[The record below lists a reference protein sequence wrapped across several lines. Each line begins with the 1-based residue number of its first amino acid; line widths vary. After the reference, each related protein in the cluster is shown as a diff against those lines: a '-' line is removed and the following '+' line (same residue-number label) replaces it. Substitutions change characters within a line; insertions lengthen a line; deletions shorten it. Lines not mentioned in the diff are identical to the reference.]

1 MVSSYTLKNKNILC
15 SLTYGNNFKKLKNH
29 GILNRE
35 LEIYEE
41 FTNYFK
47 NVYLL
52 NYGEDEISDSNYNFK
67 IINIKQKNNIFLNF
81 IFNCFF
87 VLKLKVKKKLK
98 IHYVRTNQTFGSLY
112 FIFLKIIFKSK
123 LIARM
128 GHESFYFVSVFGKSK
143 TKKLLFY
150 LNNKLIY
157 FFADYI
163 FVPNDEIK
171 KYINEK
177 FKASLDKINIV
188 ENYISKNF
196 FKINLNNI
204 NKSNKFLYIGRINY
218 QKLDKEFLKIVK
230 KMNIQIDLY
239 GNIEDKNVIEEN
251 EFLKYKGIIINENI
265 PKIIKNY
272 KYYILMSKIDQNPK
286 SILEAMKCG
295 LIIIS
300 LRFFGSNFLIH
311 KCNSLILTI
320 DNFDEIKSLL
330 FNEDKNLEKK
340 IIENSLKYT
349 KYLSSQNIANKEIKI
364 IG

>member
-1 MVSSYTLKNKNILC
+1 MVSSYILKNKNILC

-41 FTNYFK
+41 LTNYFK
-47 NVYLL
+47 KVYLL
-52 NYGEDEISDSNYNFK
+52 NFGDDEISDLNYNFEV
-67 IINIKQKNNIFLNF
+67 INLKPRNNIILNF

-87 VLKLKVKKKLK
+87 ILKVKKKLK
-98 IHYVRTNQTFGSLY
+98 IHYIRTNQTFGSFY

-128 GHESFYFVSVFGKSK
+128 GHESYYFVSVFGKK
-143 TKKLLFY
+143 KIKKLLFY

-157 FFADYI
+157 LFADYI

-177 FKASLDKINIV
+177 FNASLDKINII
-188 ENYISKNF
+188 ENYISNEF
-196 FKINLNNI
+196 FKITLNSV

-218 QKLDKEFLKIVK
+218 QKLDKEFLKIVE
-230 KMNIQIDLY
+230 KMNIEIDLY

-251 EFLKYKGIIINENI
+251 KFLKYKGIIINENI
-265 PKIIKNY
+265 PKIIQNY
-272 KYYILMSKIDQNPK
+272 KYYILLSKIDQNPK
-286 SILEAMKCG
+286 SVLEAMKCG

-300 LRFFGSNFLIH
+300 LRFFGSNFLLH
-311 KCNSLILTI
+311 KYNSLILKS
-320 DNFDEIKSLL
+320 DNFEEIKNLL
-330 FNEDKNLEKK
+330 FNEDKELVKQ
-340 IIENSLKYT
+340 IIENSLNYT
-349 KYLSSQNIANKEIKI
+349 KYLSSQYIAKKEVEI
-364 IG
+364 IA